1 MQSCKFSHGKKLKM
15 NKRNSAYNNILVVN
29 VKSIKFEEKNEN
41 ELATSN
47 MAEPKLEAEQVLPSQ
62 PETGHETES
71 EQMVQKE
78 ISETTIHEQENV
90 DTSEIDVA
98 TKTSQSKPNYE
109 MANIQAS
116 LIVSGKIVATFE
128 EAIKSVDENGNVVT
142 VSDIPS
148 VFAQLERWIGIVS
161 RTHGTIGSWAS
172 WDFYTK
178 KAIETAAQ
186 EHKKYPS
193 FLKKKHIIVKEYFD
207 DKYVN
212 KKQTRKNSS
221 ASSSVSSTNT
231 KEQKS
236 SKNNEFKGFATIKKA
251 LGYLKCK
258 LDGNG
263 LISND
268 VAHVLLRGRFNLNR
282 PIVKVKPNKGR
293 NNKQQHNHSFNQS
306 KK

>member
-1 MQSCKFSHGKKLKM
+1 MLSCKFSHGKKLKM
-15 NKRNSAYNNILVVN
+15 NKRNSVYNNILVVN
-29 VKSIKFEEKNEN
+29 VKNIKFEEKNEN
-41 ELATSN
+41 ESATSN
-47 MAEPKLEAEQVLPSQ
+47 MAEPKLEAKLEQVLPSQ
-62 PETGHETES
+62 PET
-71 EQMVQKE
+71 EQVVNKE
-78 ISETTIHEQENV
+78 VSETTIHEQEKVN
-90 DTSEIDVA
+90 TSEIDVT
-98 TKTSQSKPNYE
+98 TKTSQSKTNYE

-116 LIVSGKIVATFE
+116 LIVSGKIVATFN

-161 RTHGTIGSWAS
+161 RTHGAIGSWAS

-178 KAIETAAQ
+178 KALETAAQ

-212 KKQTRKNSS
+212 KKQTRKSSS
-221 ASSSVSSTNT
+221 ASSSSTNT

-251 LGYLKCK
+251 LGFLKCK

-268 VAHVLLRGRFNLNR
+268 VANVLLRGRFNLNR
-282 PIVKVKPNKGR
+282 PIVKVKQNKGR
-293 NNKQQHNHSFNQS
+293 NNKQQHNRLINQS

>member
-1 MQSCKFSHGKKLKM
+1 MLSCKFSHGKKLKM
-15 NKRNSAYNNILVVN
+15 NKRNSVYNNILVVN
-29 VKSIKFEEKNEN
+29 VKNIKFEEKNEN
-41 ELATSN
+41 KSATSN
-47 MAEPKLEAEQVLPSQ
+47 MAEPKLEVEQVLPSQ
-62 PETGHETES
+62 PETEQVVNKEVS
-71 EQMVQKE
+71 EA
-78 ISETTIHEQENV
+78 TIHKQENV
-90 DTSEIDVA
+90 NTSEIDAA

-116 LIVSGKIVATFE
+116 LIVSGKIVATFN

-161 RTHGTIGSWAS
+161 RTHGAIGSWAS

-178 KAIETAAQ
+178 KALETAAQ

-212 KKQTRKNSS
+212 KKPTRKSSS
-221 ASSSVSSTNT
+221 ASYTNT
-231 KEQKS
+231 KEQKTN
-236 SKNNEFKGFATIKKA
+236 KNNEFKGFATIKKA

-263 LISND
+263 VISND
-268 VAHVLLRGRFNLNR
+268 VANVLLRGRFNLNR
-282 PIVKVKPNKGR
+282 SIVKVKTNKGR
-293 NNKQQHNHSFNQS
+293 DNKQRNNYSFNQS
-306 KK
+306 KN

>member
-29 VKSIKFEEKNEN
+29 VKSIKLEEKIKTESAN
-41 ELATSN
+41 SN
-47 MAEPKLEAEQVLPSQ
+47 MADPKLEAEQVLPSQ
-62 PETGHETES
+62 PET
-71 EQMVQKE
+71 EQVIQKE
-78 ISETTIHEQENV
+78 VSETTIHEQENV
-90 DTSEIDVA
+90 DASETDVA

-109 MANIQAS
+109 MANVQAS

-128 EAIKSVDENGNVVT
+128 ETIKSVDENGNVVT

-161 RTHGTIGSWAS
+161 RTHGAIGSWAS

-178 KAIETAAQ
+178 KALETAAQ

-193 FLKKKHIIVKEYFD
+193 FMKKKHIIVKEYFD

-212 KKQTRKNSS
+212 KKPTRKNSS
-221 ASSSVSSTNT
+221 ASSSASASSTNT

-251 LGYLKCK
+251 LGFLKCK

-293 NNKQQHNHSFNQS
+293 NNKQRHTHSFNQS
-306 KK
+306 

>member
-1 MQSCKFSHGKKLKM
+1 MLSCKFSHGKKLKM
-15 NKRNSAYNNILVVN
+15 NKHNSVYNNILVVN
-29 VKSIKFEEKNEN
+29 VKNIKFEEKNEN
-41 ELATSN
+41 ESATSN
-47 MAEPKLEAEQVLPSQ
+47 IAETKLEVEQVLLSQ
-62 PETGHETES
+62 PET
-71 EQMVQKE
+71 EQVVNKE
-78 ISETTIHEQENV
+78 VSETTIHEQENV
-90 DTSEIDVA
+90 NTSEIDAA
-98 TKTSQSKPNYE
+98 TKTSQSKQNYE

-116 LIVSGKIVATFE
+116 LIVSGKIVATFN
-128 EAIKSVDENGNVVT
+128 EAIKSVDENGNVAT

-178 KAIETAAQ
+178 KALETAAQ

-193 FLKKKHIIVKEYFD
+193 FLKKKHIIVKEYFV

-212 KKQTRKNSS
+212 KKPTRKNSS
-221 ASSSVSSTNT
+221 ASSSATNT
-231 KEQKS
+231 KEQKL
-236 SKNNEFKGFATIKKA
+236 SKNNEFKGFATVKKA
-251 LGYLKCK
+251 LGFLKCK

-268 VAHVLLRGRFNLNR
+268 VAIVLLLCRFNLNR
-282 PIVKVKPNKGR
+282 PIVKVKQNKGR
-293 NNKQQHNHSFNQS
+293 NNKQQHNHSFNQF